1 MWSLWYNLS
10 EEGKALKTPARA
22 PLTALWA
29 HSPACCPRDHPLAF
43 WSLLGCFKSP
53 TLASCFFV
61 FNPNPVTGPRH
72 KDGHSPG
79 PRLHSKGRGGGW
91 EDGGGQQLLAGE
103 SEGGSLLRAG
113 SGRLRE
119 NREVRACVCKSAYN
133 GKCDHSRNLSLDIP
147 VLCSRAGLGA
157 GT

>member
-1 MWSLWYNLS
+1 MWYNLS

-91 EDGGGQQLLAGE
+91 EDGGGSSCWQVRVRAVHS
-103 SEGGSLLRAG
+103 SELVLAG
-113 SGRLRE
+113 SGKTERYAPVYARVHITASVIIRE
-119 NREVRACVCKSAYN
+119 
-133 GKCDHSRNLSLDIP
+133 
-147 VLCSRAGLGA
+147 
-157 GT
+157 T